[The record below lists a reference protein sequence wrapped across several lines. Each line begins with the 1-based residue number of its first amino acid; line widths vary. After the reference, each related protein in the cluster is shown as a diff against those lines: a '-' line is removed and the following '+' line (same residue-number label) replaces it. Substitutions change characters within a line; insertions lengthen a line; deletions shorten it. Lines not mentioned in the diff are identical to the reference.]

1 MKNFITILI
10 LLGAAV
16 GCEGRRVWQV
26 MPKEHVVI
34 FALLCIIAFGAGY
47 WVASRGQRMNK
58 FDKTSLLIF
67 LSPIAIAVVVIV
79 FIYNF
84 FKSLI
89 TAP

>member
-1 MKNFITILI
+1 
-10 LLGAAV
+10 
-16 GCEGRRVWQV
+16 

-47 WVASRGQRMNK
+47 WHSSPKGDSDERAEVVASRGQRMNK

-67 LSPIAIAVVVIV
+67 LTPIAIAVVVIA

-84 FKSLI
+84 LKTLI

>member
-1 MKNFITILI
+1 
-10 LLGAAV
+10 
-16 GCEGRRVWQV
+16 

-47 WVASRGQRMNK
+47 WHSSPKGDSDERAEEVASRGQRMNK

-67 LSPIAIAVVVIV
+67 LTPIAIAVVVIV
-79 FIYNF
+79 FLKYF

-89 TAP
+89 NTP

>member
-1 MKNFITILI
+1 
-10 LLGAAV
+10 
-16 GCEGRRVWQV
+16 

-47 WVASRGQRMNK
+47 WHSSPKGDSDERAEVVASRGQRMNK

-67 LSPIAIAVVVIV
+67 LTPIAIAVVVIV

-84 FKSLI
+84 LKSLI

>member
-1 MKNFITILI
+1 M
-10 LLGAAV
+10 
-16 GCEGRRVWQV
+16 

-47 WVASRGQRMNK
+47 WHSSPKGGQRMNK

-79 FIYNF
+79 FIYNL

-89 TAP
+89 NTP

>member
-1 MKNFITILI
+1 
-10 LLGAAV
+10 
-16 GCEGRRVWQV
+16 

-47 WVASRGQRMNK
+47 WVSSPKGGQRMNK

-79 FIYNF
+79 FIYNL

-89 TAP
+89 NTP

>member
-1 MKNFITILI
+1 M
-10 LLGAAV
+10 
-16 GCEGRRVWQV
+16 

-47 WVASRGQRMNK
+47 WHSSPKGDSDERAEVVASRGQRMNK

-79 FIYNF
+79 FIYNL

-89 TAP
+89 NTP